1 MATIP
6 GLSREY
12 LYVPITDL
20 NVTVANITLSK
31 LAFLDAGIEP
41 VDADWE
47 DATVFEVGDSL
58 YRPSVGPAF
67 VILIG
72 PARGDAVTTLDLPDD
87 DYQVWVD
94 VATSD
99 SDKRIVRIAGTLTVS
114 LTGGA

>member
-1 MATIP
+1 MASIP

-31 LAFLDAGIEP
+31 LAFLASAVEP
-41 VDADWE
+41 ADVDWE
-47 DATVFEVGDSL
+47 DAIVAGVGHPL
-58 YRPSVGPAF
+58 YRAEIGPAF

-72 PARGDAVTTLDLPDD
+72 PTRGDAVTTLDLANG

-94 VATSD
+94 VKTSD
-99 SDKRIVRIAGTLTVS
+99 SDERIVRIAGTLTVS
-114 LTGGA
+114 LSEE

>member
-1 MATIP
+1 MVAIP

-12 LYVPITDL
+12 VYIGIADL
-20 NVTVANITLSK
+20 NVTVADITLSK

-47 DATVFEVGDSL
+47 DALVVDVGDPL
-58 YRPSVGPAF
+58 YRASVGPAY

-87 DYQVWVD
+87 DYQVWTDTKV
-94 VATSD
+94 TGSD
-99 SDKRIVRIAGTLTVS
+99 ERIVRIAGTLTVN
-114 LTGGA
+114 LGGT